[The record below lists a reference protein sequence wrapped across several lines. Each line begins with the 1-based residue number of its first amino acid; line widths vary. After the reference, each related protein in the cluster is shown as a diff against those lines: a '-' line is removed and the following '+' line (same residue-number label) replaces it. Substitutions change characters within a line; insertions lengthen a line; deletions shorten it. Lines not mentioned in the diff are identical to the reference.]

1 MDHQRKLR
9 LTLLIIRWSARTVG
23 LALLL
28 LAGAFFL
35 EHLEWLSHPG
45 ELPPVSVLAAM
56 FFHFALLA
64 GLVLGWRWELLGG
77 LVVIA
82 AVTGF
87 FLCLGRDPDL
97 LEVCLC
103 GGAAGA
109 AVHPE
114 RMAGPAAAEGG
125 LAVLTQKMEPNR
137 RR

>member
-82 AVTGF
+82 AGTGF
-87 FLCLGRDPDL
+87 FLCVGRDPNL
-97 LEVCLC
+97 LVRL
-103 GGAAGA
+103 
-109 AVHPE
+109 V
-114 RMAGPAAAEGG
+114 
-125 LAVLTQKMEPNR
+125 AVLPGLLFILSGWLAR
-137 RR
+137 RQRRTALQS